1 MGGIHMRLWQKL
13 SLMTALVLLLT
24 TGLPGAVLLWHS
36 VHDNEERIADSYER
50 QLHSVALAL
59 EGELNS
65 QTVASCSEVTRNSYL
80 NFLVKKYGA
89 DQYILLRGSEVVCNE
104 TPFEPA
110 EPEKVSFRGGAKRSF
125 IQKSG
130 LQYVLVAGEHIY
142 GNEADRYTLM
152 LVEDISEAYAGIR
165 KQAGLFGICY
175 GAGAVL
181 AVIVIFF
188 STRKML
194 KPLQKLKSAAE
205 EIQAGRLTCRAEVK
219 TRDEIGVV
227 AEAFNS
233 MAERIEEQVTELSG
247 LAEQRRQMLG
257 SLAHEMKT
265 PMTSIIGYADTL
277 LHVNV
282 KQEQRERAL
291 FRIHEESRRLER
303 LGNKLMNLIGL
314 YENDSIFPEKTD
326 MAVLFARAVE
336 LVRQSLEQK
345 KISIQVKC
353 RMEEQLVDRDLM
365 ESLLVNLLDNGIKAS
380 ETGSTIFLEGKEN
393 TVTVRDQ
400 GCGIAAEEVDRV
412 TEAFY
417 MADKARS
424 RKEGGCGL
432 GLFLCGRIAQ
442 LHGAKLLIE
451 SEEGR
456 GTCVSLHFPSGKEQ
470 KSGTA
475 AGVRKGLLLGLICIA
490 LSGCGRADM
499 IVVPRETA
507 GRNMTETLETA
518 GWKVAEAQE
527 TAGRDVAEA
536 LETAGRNVAEAQETA
551 GKIRDQVQAPDVWK
565 TRFSDGRIAVKVDA
579 KVKVPDAEGISLQKV
594 TGRTF
599 SWEEYE
605 AVNRV
610 LFKGEGD
617 WLYTKERTK
626 AEGAPG
632 WTKEEIDA
640 QIAALEEKIA
650 AGEDGK
656 TILED
661 QVLSY
666 GQAIEVWEKKR
677 AAAPGLYERER
688 FSVEEALE
696 DGADTA
702 VYRDWT
708 GYVPVGDKEYYIH
721 LDNGLYRDPQ
731 WRDICFEIFSDEDRA
746 GYRAN
751 LSLSEQEALKGL
763 LKAEPQ
769 EVTAQAEA
777 LVKALG
783 LEEYRVYGGE
793 FVDLGIRNT
802 PQEVIPGYLV
812 HFTRTVGGTAVNYG
826 NDLRSWLPVPGIH
839 WEEERLDVLY
849 DDRGFAGLVWKNPY
863 RVEVEEAR
871 FVELLSFEQIQD
883 IFRTMLPKKYEG
895 LGGGQP
901 VEFAIT
907 EIRLGYMRSREQK
920 DAIEATLIP
929 VWDFYGTRTLTG
941 DLYDGEQAFYPW
953 LTINAMDGTVIE
965 R

>member
-65 QTVASCSEVTRNSYL
+65 QTIASCSEVTRNSYL

-104 TPFEPA
+104 TPFEPV
-110 EPEKVSFRGGAKRSF
+110 EPDKDRFRGSTKRSF
-125 IQKSG
+125 IQKNG
-130 LQYVLVAGEHIY
+130 QQYVLVAGEHIY
-142 GNEADRYTLM
+142 GNEKDRYTLM
-152 LVEDISEAYAGIR
+152 LVKDISKVYAGIR

-175 GAGAVL
+175 GTGAVL

-233 MAERIEEQVTELSG
+233 MAERIEEQVTALSG

-257 SLAHEMKT
+257 SLVHEMKT

-291 FRIHEESRRLER
+291 FRIYEESRRLER

-326 MAVLFARAVE
+326 MAVLFARAAE
-336 LVRQSLEQK
+336 LVQQSLEQK
-345 KISIQVKC
+345 KISLHVDC

-451 SEEGR
+451 SVEGR

-490 LSGCGRADM
+490 LSGCGRADI
-499 IVVPRETA
+499 IVVPREAA
-507 GRNMTETLETA
+507 GRNMI
-518 GWKVAEAQE
+518 EAQE
-527 TAGRDVAEA
+527 AAGRDV
-536 LETAGRNVAEAQETA
+536 TEAQEAA
-551 GKIRDQVQAPDVWK
+551 GKIQDQVQAPDVWK
-565 TRFSDGRIAVKVDA
+565 IKFSDGRIAVKVDA

-599 SWEEYE
+599 SREEYE
-605 AVNRV
+605 AVNGV

-626 AEGAPG
+626 EEGAPG

-696 DGADTA
+696 DGADAA
-702 VYRDWT
+702 VYRERT

-783 LEEYRVYGGE
+783 LEEYCVYGGE

-812 HFTRTVGGTAVNYG
+812 HFTRTVGGIAVNYG

-863 RVEVEEAR
+863 RVETEGAR

-883 IFRTMLPKKYEG
+883 IFRKMLPKKYEG
-895 LGGGQP
+895 LGGGGGQP

-907 EIRLGYMRSREQK
+907 EIRLGYMRSWEEK
-920 DAIEATLIP
+920 DTIEATLIP
-929 VWDFYGTRTLTG
+929 VWDFYGTRALTG
-941 DLYDGEQAFYPW
+941 DLYDVKQAFYPW